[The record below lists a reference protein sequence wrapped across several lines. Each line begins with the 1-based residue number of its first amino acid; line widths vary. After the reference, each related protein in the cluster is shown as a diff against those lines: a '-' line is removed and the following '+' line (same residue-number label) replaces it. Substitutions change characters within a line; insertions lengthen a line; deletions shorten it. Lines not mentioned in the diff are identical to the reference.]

1 MYVYFFQIYF
11 RWAHTQ
17 LYNTWKKN
25 SLAWCHD
32 TVRLSHKLLLLKGL
46 ELNMDMDDGVR
57 TSQRRRRPHRGSPTV
72 DAAAAVHT
80 PLRILQSQCKNYYY
94 YYKVQLHVHFMLA
107 APVRDVTAAIGCSR
121 GPRGLCAL
129 VCSMVTDTFFQKDKN
144 LSKQTKSLSLI

>member
-1 MYVYFFQIYF
+1 MGP
-11 RWAHTQ
+11 HTTLQ
-17 LYNTWKKN
+17 HLKKN

-46 ELNMDMDDGVR
+46 EQNMDTDGDGANVSDDGLI
-57 TSQRRRRPHRGSPTV
+57 GSPV
-72 DAAAAVHT
+72 AAAVHT
-80 PLRILQSQCKNYYY
+80 PLRILQSQCKNYFY

-129 VCSMVTDTFFQKDKN
+129 VCSMVADTFFHKDKN
-144 LSKQTKSLSLI
+144 LSKQTKSLTLI